1 MKWMQQDLST
11 SDMAYKLR
19 TLTHELFDRI
29 IPHGFC
35 QLVQGGSHVRQGQ
48 AKSGLDH
55 LYSNKINK
63 LSEVSLHSNGASDH
77 KMIHVVRYS
86 RSMRKDVRYVKKR
99 MFKDFNEEGFRAD
112 VKLISWWPIV
122 YSCSDADT
130 AAEKLSTELNKA
142 LDKWAPVK
150 KVQIRPKYRPWVSKD
165 TKVIMKQRD
174 IAQELAS
181 QTNEQDDWRK
191 FKNLRNTVVGRL
203 KVEKNQWEKAQLDHL
218 GHNSTDLWRNVKG
231 WLGWKTS
238 GPPTQLFTEKLINKP
253 KEIANTMNNF
263 FINKVKNL

>member
-1 MKWMQQDLST
+1 MHWNKGSSFLLNKRDDIENIIENYRPQVLGLSEANLRNQDNLADVQLQDYNLHTCPTIDNPDHGVSRFVVYTHKSLVVKPRPDLMDPKISAVSLEVGLPGRHKFLVCNAYREWGYPNQPDKSSHSIPAQKDRWSLFLDKWEAAIVEDKETIVMGDINICHMKWMQQDLST

-86 RSMRKDVRYVKKR
+86 RSMRKDVRYVKK
-99 MFKDFNEEGFRAD
+99 
-112 VKLISWWPIV
+112 
-122 YSCSDADT
+122 
-130 AAEKLSTELNKA
+130 
-142 LDKWAPVK
+142 
-150 KVQIRPKYRPWVSKD
+150 
-165 TKVIMKQRD
+165 
-174 IAQELAS
+174 
-181 QTNEQDDWRK
+181 
-191 FKNLRNTVVGRL
+191 KNV
-203 KVEKNQWEKAQLDHL
+203 
-218 GHNSTDLWRNVKG
+218 
-231 WLGWKTS
+231 
-238 GPPTQLFTEKLINKP
+238 
-253 KEIANTMNNF
+253 
-263 FINKVKNL
+263 